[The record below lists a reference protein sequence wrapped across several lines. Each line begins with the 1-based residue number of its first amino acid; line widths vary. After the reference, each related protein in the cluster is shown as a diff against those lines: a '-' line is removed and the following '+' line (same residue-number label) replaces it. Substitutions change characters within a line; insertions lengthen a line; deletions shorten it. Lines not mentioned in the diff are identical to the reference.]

1 MWKKNKSMIT
11 YSKFKSKIYEDM
23 NLLNSFIYR
32 EKRVTV
38 SSDLC
43 VQIDSAPIGSKFSSL
58 EEATSYAK
66 NHIDSQDVLSTVD
79 LISEAKVV
87 EIIKK
92 HDVTNRITSKLIE
105 AYVEFVSCKDF
116 SVDPVVT
123 EIKSK
128 FNDSQFNKLEYVLK
142 DGTTV
147 AIDEETALELS
158 TKLKDKYTLVEHMR
172 ESKENFMQVIR
183 ELEE

>member
-1 MWKKNKSMIT
+1 V
-11 YSKFKSKIYEDM
+11 
-23 NLLNSFIYR
+23 NLLDSFIYR

-38 SSDLC
+38 SSDLSVC
-43 VQIDSAPIGSKFSSL
+43 IDSLPIVNKFSSL
-58 EEATSYAK
+58 EEATEYVK
-66 NHIDSQDVLSTVD
+66 NYIDSQDLLKSVD

-92 HDVTNRITSKLIE
+92 HNVADKVTTTLVE
-105 AYVEFVSCKDF
+105 AYVEFVNSKDF
-116 SVDPVVT
+116 SIDQVVT

-128 FNDSQFNKLEYVLK
+128 SNDSQFHKLEYVLK
-142 DGTTV
+142 DGSTV
-147 AIDEETALELS
+147 ALDEDTVIELS
-158 TKLKDKYTLVEHMR
+158 IKLKDKYKLVEHMR

>member
-1 MWKKNKSMIT
+1 MWKKNKAMIT
-11 YSKFKSKIYEDM
+11 YNKFKSKIYEDV
-23 NLLNSFIYR
+23 NLLDSFIYR
-32 EKRVTV
+32 EKRITV
-38 SSDLC
+38 SSDLH
-43 VQIDSAPIGSKFSSL
+43 VRIDSTPIGGKFSSL

-66 NHIDSQDVLSTVD
+66 NHIDNQGILNTVD
-79 LISEAKVV
+79 LISETKVV

-92 HDVTNRITSKLIE
+92 HDVTNRITSTLVE
-105 AYVEFVSCKDF
+105 AYIEFISSKDF

-147 AIDEETALELS
+147 AINEETALELS
-158 TKLKDKYTLVEHMR
+158 IKLKDKYTLVEHMR